1 MIAGVLLAAGA
12 STRMGGLKALA
23 RTGGE
28 SFTLRGIRNLWSAC
42 DRVVVVLGSGAP
54 RIRSGTERELG
65 RLVGATGPRRGGAA
79 GGAGHLEARFLVH
92 PGWADGMLSSAR
104 VGLRAALRARPEAVL
119 VLPVDHPAVR
129 SGTVEDLGRAMLQ
142 ALAACR
148 TPRDRARFAYALVP
162 RFRRRRGHPVA
173 LSPALA
179 RAVAADAGAENL
191 SDAIRRNARLV
202 GYLEVADA
210 GVVRNRNTP
219 RD

>member
-54 RIRSGTERELG
+54 RIRRGTEGELG
-65 RLVGATGPRRGGAA
+65 RLVGATGSRRGPGA

-104 VGLRAALRARPEAVL
+104 VGLRAALRARPEAAL
-119 VLPVDHPAVR
+119 VLP
-129 SGTVEDLGRAMLQ
+129 
-142 ALAACR
+142 
-148 TPRDRARFAYALVP
+148 
-162 RFRRRRGHPVA
+162 GHPPPVR
-173 LSPALA
+173 PAPVQDPA
-179 RAVAADAGAENL
+179 PPRRQPRAA
-191 SDAIRRNARLV
+191 
-202 GYLEVADA
+202 
-210 GVVRNRNTP
+210 
-219 RD
+219 